1 MTDSKTDRTADVT
14 TDLTTTALA
23 EDIALSLGTDYFLM
37 REQLSGEEAAL
48 LDKVRAFGE
57 LEILP
62 IVNDYWERGEFPFEL
77 IPKLRDLA
85 IVGDG
90 MRGYGTVP
98 MTAVGQGLVS
108 YELGRLDG
116 SIGTF
121 LGVHVGLAMKSIY
134 LLGSPEQRER
144 WLPSMASLET
154 IGAFALTEPEH
165 GSDAVA
171 LETTARRDGESWV
184 ISGRKRWP
192 GNAVWCDLIVV
203 FARDVG
209 DGRVKAFVVDKNDP
223 GYHATKIEGKMALR
237 MVQNADILL
246 DDVRVPEDRRLA
258 RCASFADVAK
268 VLTGT
273 RNMVAWASTGH
284 AVAAYEIAL
293 TYARRRVQFGK
304 PIAATQLVQAKLV
317 EMLGEVT
324 AMQLYCIRLGRLID
338 EGRMT
343 DTMAA
348 LAKYFCSVKARHV
361 CRLARDILGGNGITL
376 EFHVMRHL
384 CDMEALVTYEGTAE
398 IQSLLVGREITGQS
412 AFT

>member
-1 MTDSKTDRTADVT
+1 MTDP
-14 TDLTTTALA
+14 TTTALA
-23 EDIALSLGTDYFLM
+23 EEIALSLGTDYFLM
-37 REQLSGEEAAL
+37 REQLSGDEAAL

-57 LEILP
+57 GEILP

-77 IPKLRDLA
+77 IPKLRDLN

-90 MRGYGTVP
+90 MQGYGTVP

-144 WLPSMASLET
+144 WLPSMARLEMT
-154 IGAFALTEPEH
+154 GAFALTEPEH
-165 GSDAVA
+165 GSDSVA
-171 LETTARRDGESWV
+171 LETTARRDGDSWE

-203 FARDVG
+203 YARDVE
-209 DGRVKAFVVDKNDP
+209 DGRVKAFVVHKDDP
-223 GYHATKIEGKMALR
+223 GFQATKIEGKMALR

-246 DDVRVPEDRRLA
+246 DEVRVPEDRRLPG
-258 RCASFADVAK
+258 CASFADVAK

-293 TYARRRVQFGK
+293 TYARRRVQFGR
-304 PIAATQLVQAKLV
+304 PIARTQLIQAKLV

-338 EGRMT
+338 EDRMS

-361 CRLARDILGGNGITL
+361 CRMARDILGGNGITL

-398 IQSLLVGREITGQS
+398 IQSLLVGREVTGLG